1 MGAFAAVF
9 VVGVRKWSYK
19 LFFVDTEVISMPQK
33 RFPFKVSTAKR
44 LIGAVQGK
52 GLTVKSV
59 MAAPDGTLTIS
70 ILSEVSPEADR
81 QIDDIVENEWD
92 DYGKPSAA

>member
-1 MGAFAAVF
+1 MGRSHRDFRCWGSKMV
-9 VVGVRKWSYK
+9 
-19 LFFVDTEVISMPQK
+19 LQIIFVDTEVISMPQK
-33 RFPFKVSTAKR
+33 GFPFKVSTAKR

-70 ILSEVSPEADR
+70 ILSEVSSEADR